1 MGAIA
6 AKQSDLV
13 IITSDNPRSED
24 PDAIIDDIE
33 AGVGRAEHRRIA
45 SRPEAVAYALS
56 EMQEGDTVVIAGK
69 GSENYI
75 EIKGRRIPYS
85 DFDAAARWG
94 RVR

>member
-6 AKQSDLV
+6 ANYSDYV
-13 IITSDNPRSED
+13 VITSDNPRFED
-24 PDAIIDDIE
+24 PEAIIDDIE
-33 AGVGRAEHRRIA
+33 QGVGRTEHKRIA
-45 SRPEAVAYALS
+45 NRSEAVAHALA

-69 GSENYI
+69 GSESYI
-75 EIKGRRIPYS
+75 EVKGRKIPYS